1 MNKALIELI
10 NKAKAVKSTND
21 ALIESFERYIHL
33 LMQHEI
39 DYEYIK
45 IDDFKKTLKHNSWRM
60 ALYESRL
67 NSLTEEE
74 NFNHFCRYIHLQIE
88 GLLNYYLSLKYSS
101 CDEFKMAYS
110 DKIKNRLNE
119 LCQFNYDNFKRE
131 YDLYLNSNKTNDNEL
146 DDDGQEEVVAE
157 EWVDN
162 PTDFIIKYKQ
172 SLELFLK
179 NKYELKVFVSPDEE
193 RRIKTDLDFSIIS
206 SGIKSIEDKYTEVS
220 RIPFAYKFE
229 YFALSYDIDN
239 AYKIGVDALTD
250 YRNKELSHS
259 GELTLSLTR
268 NAKAL
273 KEKKNFMA
281 LKDCLQEI
289 NQLVKLNS

>member
-21 ALIESFERYIHL
+21 ALIDSFERYIHL
-33 LMQHEI
+33 LMQQEI
-39 DYEYIK
+39 DYEYIQ
-45 IDDFKKTLKHNSWRM
+45 IDDFKKTLKYNSWRM

-88 GLLNYYLSLKYSS
+88 GLLNYYVSKKHED
-101 CDEFKMAYS
+101 CEGFKKAYAS
-110 DKIKNRLNE
+110 KRKNKLNE
-119 LCQFNYDNFKRE
+119 ICQFE
-131 YDLYLNSNKTNDNEL
+131 YDKFKSDYDSYLISEIEGEKETFI
-146 DDDGQEEVVAE
+146 ATY
-157 EWVDN
+157 N
-162 PTDFIIKYKQ
+162 P
-172 SLELFLK
+172 SLLLFLK

-193 RRIKTDLDFSIIS
+193 IRIKRDFDFSIIN
-206 SGIKSIEDKYTEVS
+206 SGIKTIEDKYTEIS

-229 YFALSYDIDN
+229 FFVLSFEIDN
-239 AYKIGVDALTD
+239 NFKTGIDALTD

-259 GELTLSLTR
+259 GELTMSLNR

-273 KEKKNFMA
+273 KERKNFMA

-289 NQLVKLNS
+289 NQLVRINS